1 MTCVTP
7 PSHAKTAT
15 SLIDPLGSGDG
26 HDGLLRSRRPWM
38 RHKILPERA
47 GEQAEGK
54 TVRSIRCE
62 GGIPDVERMTGIEP
76 A

>member
-1 MTCVTP
+1 
-7 PSHAKTAT
+7 
-15 SLIDPLGSGDG
+15 
-26 HDGLLRSRRPWM
+26 M

-54 TVRSIRCE
+54 TVRSARCE